1 MRPRL
6 SRDLLVYGVGE
17 VLVKAFSLITLPIYT
32 RIFTPDEFGA
42 LSIFLTVSGFALAII
57 ALGGDSAFVRY
68 FLSARTLDERRAITS
83 TWIAFLGIWSVVAT
97 ALILP
102 LSPLLTDIAVGADA
116 ADSILMVLALIIIP
130 IRLTNV
136 MCAQALRNEFR
147 AVAYT
152 VMNVATLALTVA
164 GALFGAVVLDLGIA
178 GILVGTLGAE
188 VVMLP
193 ARLWTIRHLLRPV
206 FSSHYLIR
214 LIGYGLPLV
223 PTSIAYW
230 VFTTSDRVLIGNLS
244 TLEQVGLYSV
254 AVSVANIANI
264 AIVALGQAWTPH
276 AIQRYES
283 DPDEA
288 GVLFGRMFIYILFA
302 FGTLAVGLTAL
313 ANVIVGVL
321 AGDKYSGAAAGVAP
335 LALGMVAYATT
346 QITAAGITLRNRT
359 VYFAVYSWAAAG
371 LNIVLNIL
379 LIPGMGMVGAGLAT
393 AAAYIAL
400 TVSYGVT
407 SHRLWR
413 MHYQWR
419 RAATMIGLIVLAVA
433 GAAVLS
439 TVEGLDDGPGA
450 AVTGSVYTAIFAVI
464 LVFVAGR
471 DAMLQ
476 AIPWSRWTR

>member
-1 MRPRL
+1 VQPRL
-6 SRDLLVYGVGE
+6 SRDLLVYGLGE
-17 VLVKAFSLITLPIYT
+17 LLVKAFSLITLPIYT
-32 RIFTPDEFGA
+32 RIFTAPEFGA
-42 LSIFLTVSGFALAII
+42 LSIFMTVSGFALAII

-68 FLSARTLDERRAITS
+68 FLSARTLDERRTITS
-83 TWIAFLGIWSVVAT
+83 TWIAFLGVWSVVAT
-97 ALILP
+97 ALIVP
-102 LSPLLTDIAVGADA
+102 ASPFLTDIAVGGD
-116 ADSILMVLALIIIP
+116 ADSLLMVLALVIIP

-152 VMNVATLALTVA
+152 VMNVATLALTVV
-164 GALFGAVVLDLGIA
+164 GALVGAIALDLGIA
-178 GILVGTLGAE
+178 GVLVGTLGAE

-193 ARLWTIRHLLRPV
+193 TRLWTIRHLLRPV
-206 FSSHYLIR
+206 FSSRYLVR

-276 AIQRYES
+276 AVQRYES

-313 ANVIVGVL
+313 ANIIVGVL
-321 AGDKYSGAAAGVAP
+321 ASDEFSGAAAGVAP
-335 LALGMVAYATT
+335 LAIGMVAYATT

-359 VYFAVYSWAAAG
+359 AYFALYSWLAAG
-371 LNIVLNIL
+371 VNIVLNIL
-379 LIPGMGMVGAGLAT
+379 LIPSMGMVGAGLAT

-400 TVSYGVT
+400 TVSYGLT

-413 MHYQWR
+413 MDYQWR
-419 RAATMIGLIVLAVA
+419 RAAAMIGLIVLGVA
-433 GAAVLS
+433 GAAALT
-439 TVEGLDDGPGA
+439 TVKGLDGGFATAVAGGA
-450 AVTGSVYTAIFAVI
+450 YTAAFAVL
-464 LVFVAGR
+464 LVLVAGR
-471 DAMLQ
+471 Q
-476 AIPWSRWTR
+476 AIVQTIPWPRWTR